1 MVNFYFEYDVE
12 KPHIFIIF
20 FDLYVVFLGLVTTVV
35 ILPMILNDDED
46 GCNLDSVMGTD
57 EIAQK
62 LRMKLFQ
69 NRRFQQTIKHF
80 LPKWDSH
87 GLLDRLY

>member
-1 MVNFYFEYDVE
+1 
-12 KPHIFIIF
+12 
-20 FDLYVVFLGLVTTVV
+20 
-35 ILPMILNDDED
+35 MILNDDED